1 MTFLLRIGF
10 WFSLVLLA
18 LPFGFGGGEGSD
30 APSVGPIKTFF
41 AAKEA
46 MSDVAGLCE
55 RKPEVC
61 ETGRAAFDTISVR
74 ARESARL
81 AIEMVDPEVPAHQPK
96 PPVSG
101 AMLAIDQ
108 AAALLPTPPQATA
121 AAVEPNPDSFNVPI
135 PSARPLDAP
144 RS

>member
-1 MTFLLRIGF
+1 MTFLLRMGF

-18 LPFGFGGGEGSD
+18 LPFGFGGSDAD
-30 APSVGPIKTFF
+30 APSVGPLQTFF

-46 MSDVAGLCE
+46 VSDVAGLCQ
-55 RKPEVC
+55 RKPDVC

-81 AIEMVDPEVPAHQPK
+81 AMQMVDPEIPADKEP
-96 PPVSG
+96 
-101 AMLAIDQ
+101 
-108 AAALLPTPPQATA
+108 AAAAGSAPASAVPVVSTTA
-121 AAVEPNPDSFNVPI
+121 ARLSVDPFVIPI

-144 RS
+144 HS

>member
-1 MTFLLRIGF
+1 MTFLLRMGF

-18 LPFGFGGGEGSD
+18 LPFGFGGENSD
-30 APSVGPIKTFF
+30 APSVGPIQTFF

-55 RKPEVC
+55 RKPDVC

-81 AIEMVDPEVPAHQPK
+81 AMEMVDPAVPAEKQPK
-96 PPVSG
+96 PAVGGVSTTPEASAVLVPVASE
-101 AMLAIDQ
+101 
-108 AAALLPTPPQATA
+108 AAAIVT
-121 AAVEPNPDSFNVPI
+121 PDSFIIPI
-135 PSARPLDAP
+135 PSARPSYAP
-144 RS
+144 HS

>member
-18 LPFGFGGGEGSD
+18 LPFGFGGEDSD
-30 APSVGPIKTFF
+30 APSVGPIQTFF

-55 RKPEVC
+55 RKPDVC

-81 AIEMVDPEVPAHQPK
+81 AIEMVDPEVPETHAK

-101 AMLAIDQ
+101 APAIVEP
-108 AAALLPTPPQATA
+108 AAALLPAPAEAAPAVTA
-121 AAVEPNPDSFNVPI
+121 DSFVIPV

-144 RS
+144 HS